1 MLTQKRKLRD
11 RKQKLT
17 KVYIV
22 LGLILFGGVIA
33 YVISLKLFLPRSII
47 SPLSSN
53 VTEASFYQE
62 EEKTEFIRAEL
73 KKKEIEIK
81 SIRQE
86 GDSYIIKLEN
96 EAEVVLS
103 AKKDLNGQISSLQ
116 FILQRL
122 TMEGRLFSRLDLR
135 YDKPVILLEKK

>member
-135 YDKPVILLEKK
+135 YDKPVILLEK